1 MEPEFHSIESLTTW
15 RPLSTPPSPTPLGQV
30 SPTSETVDT
39 SSIVSVRELVKIFE
53 VSQQKN
59 YVVISYPKRR
69 SRGERLLPRVPPK
82 PLSSILV
89 SNQPRRV
96 VLRKVVFLTGLF
108 GSFCV
113 WEPGPFC
120 GTMSAF
126 TFERFCR
133 RWFQVFTI
141 SHFSSSFRVI
151 LGDGNVGLFNYS

>member
-15 RPLSTPPSPTPLGQV
+15 RPLSPPPSPSPTPLGQV

-53 VSQQKN
+53 VSQQEN
-59 YVVISYPKRR
+59 SVVLSYPKRR

-96 VLRKVVFLTGLF
+96 VLRKVFFHRIV
-108 GSFCV
+108 GSFLCL
-113 WEPGPFC
+113 GI
-120 GTMSAF
+120 
-126 TFERFCR
+126 R
-133 RWFQVFTI
+133 
-141 SHFSSSFRVI
+141 SF
-151 LGDGNVGLFNYS
+151 LWDNVGVYL